1 MKMFHIVFPSLC
13 RRYMHNLP
21 TDGALHTEPP
31 IKEEQ
36 LDDYVPMSIGL

>member
-1 MKMFHIVFPSLC
+1 MNFYFL
-13 RRYMHNLP
+13 RRYIHNLP

-36 LDDYVPMSIGL
+36 LDDYVPMSMGQ